1 MKDNNSN
8 VYLGTLFDSILLNNG
23 DYSEQ
28 GAFKILF
35 KKPNELKVVDGK
47 TYSIYQNALGN
58 DLFYINEDGKVIKHN
73 INVPLSVKRLNLS
86 LEDIITVED
95 MRTKL
100 LKLMENIKTL
110 NLEGRELYTD
120 ISIDTFRILR
130 SILMCDDEK
139 TLKKLLL
146 EEYENLRQYYIL
158 AIEGN
163 KDNLIEL
170 IENEYKEANEEI
182 SATNEHVRVLRLVP
196 KD

>member
-58 DLFYINEDGKVIKHN
+58 DLFYINENGKVIKHN

-95 MRTKL
+95 MRIKL
-100 LKLMENIKTL
+100 LKLMENIKTF

-139 TLKKLLL
+139 
-146 EEYENLRQYYIL
+146 
-158 AIEGN
+158 
-163 KDNLIEL
+163 
-170 IENEYKEANEEI
+170 
-182 SATNEHVRVLRLVP
+182 P
-196 KD
+196 

>member
-35 KKPNELKVVDGK
+35 KKPYELKVVDGK

-100 LKLMENIKTL
+100 LKLMENIKTF

>member
-47 TYSIYQNALGN
+47 TYSIYKNALGN

-95 MRTKL
+95 MRIKL
-100 LKLMENIKTL
+100 LKLMENIKTF

>member
-95 MRTKL
+95 MRIKL

-110 NLEGRELYTD
+110 NLEGREFYTD

>member
-95 MRTKL
+95 MRIKL

>member
-73 INVPLSVKRLNLS
+73 INIPLSVKRLNLS

-95 MRTKL
+95 MRIKL

-158 AIEGN
+158 ATEGN

-182 SATNEHVRVLRLVP
+182 SATNEYVRVLRLVP

>member
-73 INVPLSVKRLNLS
+73 INIPLSVKRLNLS

-95 MRTKL
+95 MRIKL

-146 EEYENLRQYYIL
+146 EKYENLRQYYIL
-158 AIEGN
+158 ATEGN

-182 SATNEHVRVLRLVP
+182 SATNEYVRVLRLVP

>member
-58 DLFYINEDGKVIKHN
+58 DLFYINENGKVIKHN

-95 MRTKL
+95 MRIKL
-100 LKLMENIKTL
+100 LKLMENIKTF

>member
-47 TYSIYQNALGN
+47 TYSIYQHALGN

-95 MRTKL
+95 MRIKL

>member
-47 TYSIYQNALGN
+47 TYSIYKNALGN
-58 DLFYINEDGKVIKHN
+58 DLFYINENGKVIKHN

-95 MRTKL
+95 MRIKL

-120 ISIDTFRILR
+120 ISIDIFRILR

>member
-100 LKLMENIKTL
+100 LKLMENIKTF

>member
-95 MRTKL
+95 MRIKL

-120 ISIDTFRILR
+120 ISIDIFRILR

>member
-95 MRTKL
+95 MRIKL
-100 LKLMENIKTL
+100 LKLMENIKTF

>member
-95 MRTKL
+95 MRIKL

-182 SATNEHVRVLRLVP
+182 SATNEHVRVLRLVT